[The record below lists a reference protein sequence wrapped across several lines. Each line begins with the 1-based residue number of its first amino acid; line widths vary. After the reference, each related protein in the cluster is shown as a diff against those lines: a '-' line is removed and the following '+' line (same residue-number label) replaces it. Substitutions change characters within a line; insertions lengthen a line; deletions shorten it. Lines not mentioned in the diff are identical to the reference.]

1 MKEIAFRVG
10 GAAGDGVASTAET
23 FARLCVRGGLWVHT
37 YSSYQSVIRGGHTWT
52 QVRAG
57 TEPVLSQGED
67 PDLLIILNQETAGI
81 HVPLVRD
88 GGAIIYDDQLSKFDA
103 GSARPTV
110 RLVKLPMISTA
121 RQLGEPMMKN
131 VVALGAALALL
142 DFPFDPMETAIREVF
157 GHKKPEI
164 VEMNLKAGHTGYDA
178 IRNDGG
184 SLPLGLPYG
193 QGPGRLMMTGNEA
206 MALGAVAGGCR
217 FYSAYPMTPAS
228 AILHW
233 MAAHGPKQG
242 IVVKQ
247 AEDELAVVNMAI
259 GAAHVG
265 ARAMC
270 ATSGGGFALMVEAL
284 GQAGM
289 TETPLVAV
297 LVQRTGP
304 STGLPTKTEQGDL
317 NLALGAGQGD
327 WPRAILAPRTAPE
340 CFDMIVKALNLADVY
355 QTPILVLS
363 DLYLGEGNR
372 TMDRDELDFNVPILR
387 GFLADESGDGK
398 GFKRYKITQS
408 GISPRAFPGWK
419 GHQFTAPT
427 DEHMESGILISDV
440 LAGVPPWV
448 EERRKM
454 MEKRMRKLE
463 GLRAE
468 MSLPELW
475 GSPDADLTI
484 MSWGSTA
491 PTVREAIGRL
501 AAAGH
506 TANSLEFSHLFP
518 MKIPETQ
525 ELLERNDTTTLMV
538 EGNYTGQ
545 FAHLLRAETGYRPDF
560 MLTKYDG
567 EPFEAREIVARAV
580 KVIKDGT

>member
-37 YSSYQSVIRGGHTWT
+37 YSSYQSVIRGGHAWT

-67 PDLLIILNQETAGI
+67 PDMLIILNQETANI

-88 GGAIIYDDQLSKFDA
+88 GGAIVFDEQVSKLD
-103 GSARPTV
+103 GLQARPTV
-110 RLVKLPMISTA
+110 RLVKLPMLATA
-121 RQLGEPMMKN
+121 RALGEPMMKN

-142 DFPFDPMETAIREVF
+142 DIPFDPMEKAIREVF

-178 IRNDGG
+178 IANDGG
-184 SLPLGLPYG
+184 SLGRGLPFA
-193 QGPGRLMMTGNEA
+193 QGPGRMMMTGNEA
-206 MALGAVAGGCR
+206 MALGALAGGCR

-233 MAAHGPKQG
+233 MATNGPKHG

-259 GAAHVG
+259 GAAHTG

-270 ATSGGGFALMVEAL
+270 ATSGGGFSLMVEAL

-340 CFDMIVKALNLADVY
+340 CFDMIAKALNLADVY

-387 GFLADESGDGK
+387 GFLADENGDGK
-398 GFKRYKITQS
+398 GFKRYKFTES
-408 GISPRAFPGWK
+408 GISPRAFPGMK
-419 GHQFTAPT
+419 GHQFVAAT

-440 LAGVPPWV
+440 LAGVPPWI

-475 GSPDADLTI
+475 GPPDADLTFV
-484 MSWGSTA
+484 SWGSTS

-501 AAAGH
+501 AVEGH
-506 TANSLEFSHLFP
+506 KANSLEFSYLFP
-518 MKIPETQ
+518 MRVAETQ
-525 ELLERNDTTTLMV
+525 EIIENNDTTTLMV
-538 EGNYTGQ
+538 EANYTGQ
-545 FAHLLRAETGYRPDF
+545 FARLLRAETGYRPDF

-567 EPFEAREIVARAV
+567 EPFEPREIVARALQ
-580 KVIKDGT
+580 VIKHGA